1 MRKAQKIL
9 LHGSRVPHWAVF
21 CVLLIEY
28 VCLFYP
34 YGLTFDN
41 VLLFIGYGILVVLIT
56 CNNHGQNVRIRYEQE
71 LSLLLKCVLTN
82 MVFAV
87 FGAAVFVDLEWSVRT
102 FLQRSIWLTILQ
114 LCSIVI
120 MCIVAG
126 QVNAG
131 TYNRKR
137 LYIYEDNE
145 VDIVAVPGAKC
156 VSVRDMSLQDVE
168 YLVSVF
174 DEVYLYDLSA
184 RWRNDL
190 LKICFEKNMPVYFT
204 TKLADMELRGASL
217 AQDGESP
224 IFYKAAYG
232 MGHRSA
238 VVKRL
243 CDIVLS
249 GAALVLLAPLFAFVA
264 IAIKGEDGGDVF
276 YRQTR
281 CTKGMR
287 NFEIIK
293 FRSMIMG
300 AEEKSG
306 PQIAG
311 KKDERMTRVG
321 YVLRKFKIDELPQ
334 LINIFRGDMS
344 FVGPRPERPEIIAEI
359 VEDVPEYTFRTTV
372 PAGLTGYAQVHGD
385 YHTEFLDK
393 LKWDLMYIENHSLM
407 LDLKIILMTVPVV
420 LRGSD
425 DV

>member
-1 MRKAQKIL
+1 MKQEAKKRVIYKIDIFLIALQSIVAVL
-9 LHGSRVPHWAVF
+9 LGIQLIRMSIVPPPVYGAVF
-21 CVLLIEY
+21 CHR
-28 VCLFYP
+28 
-34 YGLTFDN
+34 
-41 VLLFIGYGILVVLIT
+41 IG
-56 CNNHGQNVRIRYEQE
+56 
-71 LSLLLKCVLTN
+71 
-82 MVFAV
+82 
-87 FGAAVFVDLEWSVRT
+87 
-102 FLQRSIWLTILQ
+102 
-114 LCSIVI
+114 
-120 MCIVAG
+120 
-126 QVNAG
+126 
-131 TYNRKR
+131 
-137 LYIYEDNE
+137 
-145 VDIVAVPGAKC
+145 
-156 VSVRDMSLQDVE
+156 
-168 YLVSVF
+168 
-174 DEVYLYDLSA
+174 
-184 RWRNDL
+184 
-190 LKICFEKNMPVYFT
+190 
-204 TKLADMELRGASL
+204 
-217 AQDGESP
+217 
-224 IFYKAAYG
+224 
-232 MGHRSA
+232 
-238 VVKRL
+238 
-243 CDIVLS
+243 S
-249 GAALVLLAPLFAFVA
+249 GS
-264 IAIKGEDGGDVF
+264 DGGDVF

-281 CTKGMR
+281 CTKDMR

-359 VEDVPEYTFRTTV
+359 VEDVPEYTFRATV